1 MLYLKSP
8 QLNLFYCAQC
18 LLARKL
24 LLELNSGEMFDW
36 CDNER
41 LTVSHWV
48 YKKSCFPTLLLAIAV
63 VRIFSAIK
71 LFFHSS
77 SSMLRCKSNVN
88 RKLDCLTAI
97 LLGVSWFGTFFK
109 HNSRNLS
116 YHQPNVIHFLVRQR
130 NSRYIRI
137 MLKKKS
143 VIVYG
148 IDQVI
153 DFISVFFDFAETI

>member
-1 MLYLKSP
+1 
-8 QLNLFYCAQC
+8 
-18 LLARKL
+18 
-24 LLELNSGEMFDW
+24 MFDW

-130 NSRYIRI
+130 NYIRMDDI
-137 MLKKKS
+137 EKEILYRL
-143 VIVYG
+143 YG

-153 DFISVFFDFAETI
+153 DFISIFSILQKLVWINFICVK

>member
-1 MLYLKSP
+1 
-8 QLNLFYCAQC
+8 
-18 LLARKL
+18 
-24 LLELNSGEMFDW
+24 MFDW

-130 NSRYIRI
+130 NSRYIRMDNI
-137 MLKKKS
+137 EKDMRYRL
-143 VIVYG
+143 YG
-148 IDQVI
+148 IVQVI
-153 DFISVFFDFAETI
+153 DFISVFFDFAETNLNLFYFICMK